1 MDITGSYVEVFE
13 TFGGIVVYGT
23 SSSSSDDYA
32 Q

>member
-1 MDITGSYVEVFE
+1 MGGYVDVFE
-13 TFGGIVVYGT
+13 TLGGIVVYGT